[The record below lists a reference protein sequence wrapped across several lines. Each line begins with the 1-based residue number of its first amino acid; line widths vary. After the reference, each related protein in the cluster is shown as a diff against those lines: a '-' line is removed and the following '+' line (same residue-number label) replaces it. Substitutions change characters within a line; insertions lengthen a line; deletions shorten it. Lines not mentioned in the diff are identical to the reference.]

1 MGGRGCR
8 PGREALKA
16 LLSRAAIASR
26 PSISRAPQ
34 APALFMPAHF
44 SRRRI
49 AVILSVV
56 LTGAATTGWSSAAP
70 TPAAVR
76 EIDALISH
84 VSGLEHVRVLGGPLT
99 VAGPTAARFL
109 RHELAEKSALIDSAE
124 DFIRLCATRSEQ
136 TGRTYEVAYP
146 GGMVLP
152 VATVLRQALSAQ
164 RARAPAALASALSGG

>member
-1 MGGRGCR
+1 
-8 PGREALKA
+8 
-16 LLSRAAIASR
+16 
-26 PSISRAPQ
+26 
-34 APALFMPAHF
+34 MPAHLA
-44 SRRRI
+44 RRRI
-49 AVILSVV
+49 AAVLSIA
-56 LTGAATTGWSSAAP
+56 LSGAATTGWSFAAP
-70 TPAAVR
+70 TPAAAK

-84 VSGLEHVRVLGGPLT
+84 VSGLEHVSVRGGPLT

-152 VATVLRQALSAQ
+152 AATVLRQALSAQ